1 MKKYDSYKESGIE
14 WLGEIPEHWEVKRLK
29 NIFSLGT
36 GLSITKKNL
45 LDIGVPC
52 VSYGEI
58 HSKYGF
64 EVNPQVHLLKCVEEE
79 YLITSK
85 RSLLK
90 KGDFI
95 FADTSEDIEGSGNFT
110 YLNSDIQV
118 FAGYHT
124 IAAKPKLKL
133 NSRFIAYLFDSV
145 DYRSQVRSNVAG
157 IKVYSITQGLLKKLN
172 LYFPPN
178 QEQTAIAQYLDT
190 KTQAIDHK
198 VRLLEK
204 KISYYKELRKSI
216 INDAVT
222 KGLDRNVALKEND
235 FGFKTPLDWTKKR
248 LKDLGTLYSG
258 LSGKSGDDFNQEDNS
273 NNKSFIPFTNIANNT
288 YLQENHL
295 GTVLVF
301 EGEKQNEVRK
311 GDIFFLMSSEGYED
325 IGKSAVLDKNLKE
338 TYLNSFCR
346 GFRIKQKSC
355 NPYFLNYLLLSD
367 YYRRI
372 LIVEGKGFTR
382 INLKMEKIKDFEVYL
397 PQVLSVQSEIV
408 SYLDQKTHTIDQIT
422 ANIQK
427 QITALKEFRK
437 TLVNEVVTG
446 KKRVYEP
453 IENTAV

>member
-1 MKKYDSYKESGIE
+1 MKKYDSYKDSGIE

-45 LDIGVPC
+45 LDVGVPC

-95 FADTSEDIEGSGNFT
+95 FADTSEDIEGSGNFA

-124 IAAKPKLKL
+124 IVAKPKLKL

-178 QEQTAIAQYLDT
+178 QEQTAIVHYLDT
-190 KTQAIDHK
+190 KTQAIDQK
-198 VRLLEK
+198 VQLLER
-204 KISYYKELRKSI
+204 KIGYYKELRQSI
-216 INDAVT
+216 INEAVT
-222 KGLDRNVALKEND
+222 KGLDRNVK
-235 FGFKTPLDWTKKR
+235 
-248 LKDLGTLYSG
+248 LKDSG
-258 LSGKSGDDFNQEDNS
+258 INWIGQIPEHWEVKRFKDSFDIFTGNSISDKSKYENPDDAIPYIATKDIDLDTGKLDFNNGIYILKSD
-273 NNKSFIPFTNIANNT
+273 KSFKMTKSNTSLICIEGANAGKKIGFTNIPISFVNKVCA
-288 YLQENHL
+288 
-295 GTVLVF
+295 F
-301 EGEKQNEVRK
+301 K
-311 GDIFFLMSSEGYED
+311 GKAGVNI
-325 IGKSAVLDKNLKE
+325 DKYNFY
-338 TYLNSFCR
+338 YLNSI
-346 GFRIKQKSC
+346 GF
-355 NPYFLNYLLLSD
+355 SD
-367 YYRRI
+367 QFFSLMSG
-372 LIVEGKGFTR
+372 LIGGVS
-382 INLKMEKIKDFEVYL
+382 INKIKNLF
-397 PQVLSVQSEIV
+397 VLIPPLKEQTAIAQ
-408 SYLDQKTHTIDQIT
+408 YLDQKTQTIDRIT

-427 QITALKEFRK
+427 QIATLKELRK
-437 TLVNEVVTG
+437 TLINEVVTG
-446 KKRVYEP
+446 KQRVYEP
-453 IENTAV
+453 IENTVV